1 MPKRI
6 LVPVDGSAA
15 DEALLPLMAD
25 AARGGGATVRL
36 LHVLPVPDAVEN
48 EYGRVVADADRAMEQ
63 ARASGENYLEGAAAS
78 MEGIPVECVV
88 RFGDPAREILVE
100 AEAWG
105 ADLVAVTGTP
115 AGLFRR
121 LARRGGVA
129 DRVARLA
136 RVPVVVYRPAR
147 QRGRAWVN

>member
-15 DEALLPLMAD
+15 GEAVLPLMAD

-36 LHVLPVPDAVEN
+36 LHVVPIPAALET
-48 EYGRVVADADRAMEQ
+48 EHGRGLADVDRVMEQ
-63 ARASGENYLEGAAAS
+63 AHATGQSYLDGVAAS
-78 MEGIPVECVV
+78 MEGIPVERVV

-105 ADLVAVTGTP
+105 ADLVAVTGMP
-115 AGLFRR
+115 PSPLGR

-129 DRVARLA
+129 DRVARRA
-136 RVPVVVYRPAR
+136 RVPVVVYRPGR
-147 QRGRAWVN
+147 QRRRARVS